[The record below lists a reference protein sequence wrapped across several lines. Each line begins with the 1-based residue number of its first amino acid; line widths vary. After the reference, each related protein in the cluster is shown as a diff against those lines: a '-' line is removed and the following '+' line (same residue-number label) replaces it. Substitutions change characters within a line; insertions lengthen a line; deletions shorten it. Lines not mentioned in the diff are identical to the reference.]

1 MLAST
6 VSFVEFMKTPL
17 RSGKIALP
25 KVPDG
30 TPAKGKVTQ
39 LRVGQCDGF
48 IRLSSERQVYFHRAD
63 LRDDTPFN
71 ALSVGDAVKF
81 DLIEDA
87 VSGARA
93 IRVTRK
99 MRAAKA
105 VSR

>member
-1 MLAST
+1 
-6 VSFVEFMKTPL
+6 MKAPL
-17 RSGKIALP
+17 RSGKISLP

-30 TPAKGKVTQ
+30 TPAKGRVTQ

-48 IRLSSERQVYFHRAD
+48 IRLSTERQVYFHRAD
-63 LRDDTPFN
+63 LREDTSFN
-71 ALSVGDAVKF
+71 ALTVGDVVKF

-93 IRVTRK
+93 IRVTRR

>member
-1 MLAST
+1 
-6 VSFVEFMKTPL
+6 MKAPL

-25 KVPDG
+25 RVPDG
-30 TPAKGKVTQ
+30 TPAKGRVTQ

-48 IRLSSERQVYFHRAD
+48 IRLATEREVYFHRAD

-71 ALSVGDAVKF
+71 TLSVGDPVKF

-105 VSR
+105 VQR